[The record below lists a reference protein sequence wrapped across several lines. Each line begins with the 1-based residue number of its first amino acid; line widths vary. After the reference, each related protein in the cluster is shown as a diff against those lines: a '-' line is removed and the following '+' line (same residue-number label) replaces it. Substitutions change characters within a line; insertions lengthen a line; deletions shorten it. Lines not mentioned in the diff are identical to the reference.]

1 MLCFHDLTV
10 MIYCQMHMSMCM
22 HPATTIK
29 GIHWNSQYMH
39 IYLYAVTHLYWSQ
52 VNSWDFLVSIFGSP
66 DDPYC
71 MEIYLMVFTFVHTQL
86 MEILGADDGYCQP
99 PPPGC
104 PREIYRIMVEC
115 WWVQRS
121 CIVQPSTGGLSN
133 GVIEC
138 SWSLCCTVCMY
149 VCAYVC
155 MYYICMYVL
164 YVCIYYMYVCIIRV
178 YVLFVCM
185 QYSHLKECWE
195 FIYTVLLNTRVITS
209 TLYKK
214 SVQLPCTG
222 LNWLGCDIAISI

>member
-1 MLCFHDLTV
+1 
-10 MIYCQMHMSMCM
+10 
-22 HPATTIK
+22 
-29 GIHWNSQYMH
+29 
-39 IYLYAVTHLYWSQ
+39 
-52 VNSWDFLVSIFGSP
+52 
-66 DDPYC
+66 
-71 MEIYLMVFTFVHTQL
+71 
-86 MEILGADDGYCQP
+86 
-99 PPPGC
+99 
-104 PREIYRIMVEC
+104 
-115 WWVQRS
+115 
-121 CIVQPSTGGLSN
+121 
-133 GVIEC
+133 
-138 SWSLCCTVCMY
+138 MY

-222 LNWLGCDIAISI
+222 LN